1 MKTFLLFAIAC
12 VGVTALFFI
21 DVWLLKDVERKHQ
34 EDFLIMSET
43 ARIRLENTIQSR
55 FNAVSALEA
64 LFIIHPR
71 TKPEEFARF
80 AQSLLEKNPPV
91 RALQYADSQTQVTY
105 VYPPKGNEITITRP
119 MVLITDPKRGPFTR
133 KAIETRKA
141 TLQGPFP
148 LRQGGMGVVVRA
160 PIFGGGRFLGLAIG
174 VYDLPALLEEAIGD
188 EQYAGISI
196 QLADPNDHVF
206 SGPEHLPGTIHR
218 QNVRVLD
225 QTWIMTSMPMEVKK
239 PPQLPRALTWIFGL
253 AGLTAIIIAIRLS
266 WRQTARLEQ
275 TVQMRTKELEEA
287 NLALAQDIEDIQRM
301 EKQLLHAH
309 RMRSI
314 GTLSGGIAHEFNNLL
329 SIILGNTELAL
340 EDAPENME
348 SRLFLQDVIAACA
361 RGKKVVQQIMRFS
374 RKTPSGK
381 TRLNVSP
388 ITKQALKLIQGTI
401 GKGVEFRPNYS
412 RNEGWVLGDPQEIQQ
427 VVVQL
432 ITNSVQALESSG
444 GLIEVR
450 IYTKEL
456 FTPLRVFG
464 QDLPPGK
471 YVCLEVQDN
480 GHGIA
485 PQVMERIF
493 EPYFTTRGFGRNL
506 GMGLSVV
513 QGILLGHGGGIRIE
527 SEEGRGARALCFFPA
542 AEAEEQQ
549 EAANGD
555 VIAGGTESILFVDDE
570 ESIARTNKI
579 RLERLGYSV
588 TEALDPAKA
597 LAMVEEDP
605 LRFDLVITDLTMPG
619 MNGDRFIRLIR
630 KIRPDLKC
638 ILCSGYN
645 DAVSGEAIEE
655 TGASAWLSKPAK
667 GLDLARIVRKTLDGA
682 E

>member
-1 MKTFLLFAIAC
+1 MKNFLLLAIAC

-21 DVWLLKDVERKHQ
+21 DAWLLKDVERKHQ

-43 ARIRLENTIQSR
+43 ARIRLENSIQSR

-105 VYPPKGNEITITRP
+105 VYPPKGNEITITKP

-133 KAIETRKA
+133 KAIEAKKPS
-141 TLQGPFP
+141 LQGPFS
-148 LRQGGMGVVVRA
+148 LRQGGMGVVVRT
-160 PIFGGGRFLGLAIG
+160 PIFDGDKFLGLAIG
-174 VYDLPALLEEAIGD
+174 VYDLPALIKEAVCEERH
-188 EQYAGISI
+188 AGII
-196 QLADPNDHVF
+196 MQLADLNDHVF
-206 SGPEHLPGTIHR
+206 SGPEQLSGRIYR
-218 QNVRVLD
+218 QIVRVLD
-225 QTWIMTSMPMEVKK
+225 QTWVMTSMPMEAKK

-253 AGLTAIIIAIRLS
+253 AGLTAIIMAISLS
-266 WRQTARLEQ
+266 RRQTARLEQ
-275 TVQMRTKELEEA
+275 TVKMRTKELEEA
-287 NLALAQDIEDIQRM
+287 NLALARDLEEIQRM

-340 EDAPENME
+340 EDAPENRE
-348 SRLFLQDVIAACA
+348 SRMFLQDVIAACA

-381 TRLNVSP
+381 TRLNVGP
-388 ITKQALKLIQGTI
+388 ITTQALKLIRGTI
-401 GKGVEFRPNYS
+401 GKGVEFRPRYS
-412 RNEGWVLGDPQEIQQ
+412 PEDGWILGDPQEIQQ

-432 ITNSVQALESSG
+432 ITNSVQALGSAG
-444 GLIEVR
+444 GLVDVR

-471 YVCLEVQDN
+471 YVCIEVQDN

-485 PQVMERIF
+485 PQAMERIF

-527 SEEGRGARALCFFPA
+527 SEEGRGTRALCFFPA
-542 AEAEEQQ
+542 AEAVEQE

-619 MNGDRFIRLIR
+619 MKGDRLIRLIR

-645 DAVSGEAIEE
+645 DAVSDEAIEE
-655 TGASAWLSKPAK
+655 IGASAWLSKPAK
-667 GLDLARIVRKTLDGA
+667 GLDLARIVRKTLDGVT
-682 E
+682 